1 MQVEALKVF
10 CDVAELRSFSRAA
23 AVNGISQPTVT
34 RLIRQ
39 LEERLGGLLVDRTK
53 RPPHLTDLG
62 RDYHA
67 GVKRL
72 LEQFIELEASLRR
85 EYAGLS
91 LTVRVAAIYS
101 VGLSD
106 MGKYVE
112 RFSQAFPHA
121 RVRIDYVH
129 PKQVYEHVRDGSAD
143 LGLISYPARTRE
155 FKVLPWREEVMVLAC
170 TPSHP
175 LAQLRSVSPARLSG
189 QRFVA
194 FERGLVIRQR
204 IDRYLHDNGVQVDI
218 VHEFDNIETIKKG
231 IEAGAGVGIL
241 PEPMLRQEVQ
251 AGTLRSV
258 KLEGEPL
265 IRPLGIIH
273 RRGSELSHAARGFI
287 DLLRGQKLR
296 PRQEKHRQVRLSIER
311 LRG

>member
-23 AVNGISQPTVT
+23 ALNGISQPTVT

-39 LEERLGGLLVDRTK
+39 LEERLGGPLVDRTK
-53 RPPHLTDLG
+53 RPPHLTSLG

-72 LEQFIELEASLRR
+72 LDQFIELEASLRR
-85 EYAGLS
+85 EYSGLA

-106 MGKYVE
+106 MGQYVE
-112 RFSQAFPHA
+112 RFGRDYPHA

-143 LGLISYPARTRE
+143 LGLISYPMRSRE
-155 FKVLPWREEVMVLAC
+155 FKVLPWREEIMVLAC
-170 TPSHP
+170 APNHP
-175 LAQLRSVSPARLSG
+175 LAHCRSIAPSRLRG
-189 QRFVA
+189 QKFVA

-204 IDRYLHDNGVQVDI
+204 VDRYLHEHGIDVEI

-231 IEAGAGVGIL
+231 IEVGAGVAIL
-241 PEPMLRQEVQ
+241 PEPMLRQEVR
-251 AGTLRSV
+251 AGSLKAI
-258 KLEGEPL
+258 KLEGPPL
-265 IRPLGIIH
+265 VRPLGIIH
-273 RRGSELSHAARGFI
+273 RRGADLSTAARGFI
-287 DLLRGQKLR
+287 DMLREQPAAARNG
-296 PRQEKHRQVRLSIER
+296 KHHRIRS
-311 LRG
+311 

>member
-1 MQVEALKVF
+1 MQMEALKVF

-23 AVNGISQPTVT
+23 AINGISQPTVT

-39 LEERLGGLLVDRTK
+39 LEERLGGALVDRTK
-53 RPPHLTDLG
+53 RPPQLTDLG

-72 LEQFIELEASLRR
+72 LAQYIELEASLRR
-85 EYAGLS
+85 ESAGLA

-112 RFSQAFPHA
+112 RFAEAFPHA

-129 PKQVYEHVRDGSAD
+129 PKEVYAHVRDGTAD
-143 LGLISYPARTRE
+143 LGLISYPAHQRE
-155 FKVLPWREEVMVLAC
+155 FQVLPWREEIMVLAC
-170 TPSHP
+170 APNHP
-175 LAQLRSVSPARLSG
+175 LAHLRSVSPKRLSG
-189 QRFVA
+189 QRFIA

-204 IDRYLHDNGVQVDI
+204 IDRYLHDHGVTVDI

-231 IEAGAGVGIL
+231 IEAGAGVAIL
-241 PEPMLRQEVQ
+241 PEPMLRQEAR
-251 AGTLRSV
+251 AGTLRAV

-273 RRGSELSHAARGFI
+273 RRGSDLSLAARGFI
-287 DLLRGQKLR
+287 DLLRGKSPAAR
-296 PRQEKHRQVRLSIER
+296 NGRVSKVRS
-311 LRG
+311 

>member
-10 CDVAELRSFSRAA
+10 CDVAELRSFSKAA

-39 LEERLGGLLVDRTK
+39 LEERLGGPLVDRTK
-53 RPPHLTDLG
+53 RPPHLTSLG

-72 LEQFIELEASLRR
+72 LDQFIELEASLRR
-85 EYAGLS
+85 EYSGLA

-106 MGKYVE
+106 MGHYVE
-112 RFSQAFPHA
+112 QFARHFPHA

-129 PKQVYEHVRDGSAD
+129 PKQVYEQVRDGSAD
-143 LGLISYPARTRE
+143 LGLISYPMSSRE
-155 FKVLPWREEVMVLAC
+155 FKVLPWRDEVMVLAC
-170 TPSHP
+170 APTHP
-175 LAQLRSVSPARLSG
+175 LAHYRSIAPWRLRG
-189 QRFVA
+189 QKFVA

-204 IDRYLHDNGVQVDI
+204 VDRYLHEHGVDVDI

-231 IEAGAGVGIL
+231 IEVGAGVGIL
-241 PEPMLRQEVQ
+241 PEPMLREEVRV
-251 AGTLRSV
+251 GTLKV
-258 KLEGEPL
+258 IKLEGPPL
-265 IRPLGIIH
+265 LRPLGIIH
-273 RRGSELSHAARGFI
+273 RRGADLSMAAQGFI
-287 DLLRGQKLR
+287 DLLRGE
-296 PRQEKHRQVRLSIER
+296 PVSHRNGKRHRVRS
-311 LRG
+311 